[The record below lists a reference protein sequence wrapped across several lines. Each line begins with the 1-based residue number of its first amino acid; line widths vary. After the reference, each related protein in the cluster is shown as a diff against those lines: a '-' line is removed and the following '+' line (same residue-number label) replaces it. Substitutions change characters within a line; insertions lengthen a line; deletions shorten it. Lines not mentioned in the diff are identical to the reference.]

1 MGCYIFGIRAVVP
14 LGSVG
19 VSLPSFC
26 CVSLIVFWH
35 SCGVC

>member
-19 VSLPSFC
+19 LSLPSFC
-26 CVSLIVFWH
+26 CVFLIVIWYN
-35 SCGVC
+35 CGVC